1 MAFVGD
7 VHEPMYVN
15 GTAELDSEPC
25 TGDARKKA
33 GSTTMSKVPRRFDR
47 PLEILDLTEDGSE
60 DWESWE
66 FVYERQ
72 DVL

>member
-1 MAFVGD
+1 
-7 VHEPMYVN
+7 MYVN
-15 GTAELDSEPC
+15 GTAELDSEPRP
-25 TGDARKKA
+25 GDARKKA
-33 GSTTMSKVPRRFDR
+33 RTTTMSKVPRRFDR
-47 PLEILDLTEDGSE
+47 PPEILDLIEDGSQ